1 MTRSIFVA
9 LVALTSLLGGCS
21 LSRPPL
27 VKQTFLLE
35 AIRAPETAAPAIDAP
50 LRVGMFAVAPPFAG
64 KQMVYRSETHR
75 YDADFYNE
83 YFVPPRDM
91 VTQAV
96 FEWMQ
101 NARVF
106 RTTLLAT
113 AEGPHT
119 ALTLSGLV
127 TEMYGD
133 LRDPQ
138 RPAAVLSIQF
148 YVTRPTGDN
157 DSVLLAQ
164 QLRQEVPVED
174 ASAAALARGLSTALS
189 NVLTEFEKQL
199 HGAKLGGTVN

>member
-1 MTRSIFVA
+1 MTARRSATVLLLAA
-9 LVALTSLLGGCS
+9 LLCGCS

-35 AIRAPETAAPAIDAP
+35 AARAPDATAAATDAT

-64 KQMVYRSETHR
+64 KQMVYRSDAHR

-83 YFVPPRDM
+83 YFVAPRDM
-91 VTQAV
+91 VTQRV

-113 AEGPHT
+113 AEGPRNG
-119 ALTLSGLV
+119 LSLSGLV

-133 LRDPQ
+133 LRDPR

-148 YVTRPTGDN
+148 YVTSPARD
-157 DSVLLAQ
+157 DDRVLFAQ
-164 QLRQEVPVED
+164 QLRQAVPVED

-189 NVLTEFEKQL
+189 NLLAEFEKQL
-199 HGAKLGGTVN
+199 RSARLPGAGN